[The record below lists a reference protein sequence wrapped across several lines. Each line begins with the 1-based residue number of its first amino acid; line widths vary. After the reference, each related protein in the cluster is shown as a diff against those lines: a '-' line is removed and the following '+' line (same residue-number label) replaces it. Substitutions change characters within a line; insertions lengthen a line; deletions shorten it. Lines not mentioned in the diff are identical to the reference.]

1 MAGNTTQRDERKLT
15 TSKNLSPLHNSTEC
29 ILLRVQQLDIR
40 PVHRPRSTALLPAVR
55 VVGNVCRKHDWN
67 CLEHLRLHRSTS
79 RPGSQPQVF
88 HAGRVSI
95 VWCDSTAADVCS
107 YDTPSAL
114 STYITST
121 KCKLKCQ
128 SNPRRFVTYNNSV
141 SMTIGVV
148 GGILLAD
155 RRMWAQYVA
164 DVGSAAAE
172 QVEAASVRT
181 SLRRMSH
188 AILVLENENGQGAA
202 AVLPVEEEKEESETS
217 AGSTEAN
224 DDDTD
229 DELGSEDKKGSSF
242 VNTLVTLGNTI
253 VIFLIA
259 VGYPVA
265 VLPYY
270 RAESTTEWV
279 FSPLASMLNQ
289 QSTSIYERTP
299 HSPPNCF
306 FLNLI
311 CV

>member
-1 MAGNTTQRDERKLT
+1 
-15 TSKNLSPLHNSTEC
+15 
-29 ILLRVQQLDIR
+29 
-40 PVHRPRSTALLPAVR
+40 
-55 VVGNVCRKHDWN
+55 
-67 CLEHLRLHRSTS
+67 
-79 RPGSQPQVF
+79 
-88 HAGRVSI
+88 
-95 VWCDSTAADVCS
+95 
-107 YDTPSAL
+107 
-114 STYITST
+114 
-121 KCKLKCQ
+121 
-128 SNPRRFVTYNNSV
+128 
-141 SMTIGVV
+141 
-148 GGILLAD
+148 
-155 RRMWAQYVA
+155 MWAQYVA

-202 AVLPVEEEKEESETS
+202 AVLPEEEKEESETS

-224 DDDTD
+224 DDDTG
-229 DELGSEDKKGSSF
+229 DELGSEDKKGYSF
-242 VNTLVTLGNTI
+242 ANALASLGNCI
-253 VIFLIA
+253 VLCTIA

-289 QSTSIYERTP
+289 QSTSIYERTR

>member
-1 MAGNTTQRDERKLT
+1 MQTQMSIESSSLCDVYHHSVT
-15 TSKNLSPLHNSTEC
+15 
-29 ILLRVQQLDIR
+29 LL
-40 PVHRPRSTALLPAVR
+40 
-55 VVGNVCRKHDWN
+55 VC
-67 CLEHLRLHRSTS
+67 
-79 RPGSQPQVF
+79 
-88 HAGRVSI
+88 
-95 VWCDSTAADVCS
+95 
-107 YDTPSAL
+107 
-114 STYITST
+114 
-121 KCKLKCQ
+121 
-128 SNPRRFVTYNNSV
+128 
-141 SMTIGVV
+141 VV

-202 AVLPVEEEKEESETS
+202 AVLPEEEKEESETS

-224 DDDTD
+224 DDDTG

-242 VNTLVTLGNTI
+242 ANALASLGNTM
-253 VIFLIA
+253 VLFLIMI
-259 VGYPVA
+259 GYPVA

-270 RAESTTEWV
+270 RADSTTEWV

>member
-1 MAGNTTQRDERKLT
+1 MILYAFGFLCIHHIDEMQTQMLNE
-15 TSKNLSPLHNSTEC
+15 SS
-29 ILLRVQQLDIR
+29 
-40 PVHRPRSTALLPAVR
+40 
-55 VVGNVCRKHDWN
+55 
-67 CLEHLRLHRSTS
+67 
-79 RPGSQPQVF
+79 
-88 HAGRVSI
+88 
-95 VWCDSTAADVCS
+95 
-107 YDTPSAL
+107 
-114 STYITST
+114 
-121 KCKLKCQ
+121 
-128 SNPRRFVTYNNSV
+128 RRFVTYDNSV
-141 SMTIGVV
+141 TLLVGAF

-155 RRMWAQYVA
+155 RVMWLQYVA

-202 AVLPVEEEKEESETS
+202 AVLPEEEKEESETS

-242 VNTLVTLGNTI
+242 VNTLVTLGNTF
-253 VIFLIA
+253 VLIFIA

-279 FSPLASMLNQ
+279 FSP
-289 QSTSIYERTP
+289 
-299 HSPPNCF
+299 
-306 FLNLI
+306 
-311 CV
+311 

>member
-1 MAGNTTQRDERKLT
+1 MQTQMSIESSSLCDVY
-15 TSKNLSPLHNSTEC
+15 LHSVT
-29 ILLRVQQLDIR
+29 LL
-40 PVHRPRSTALLPAVR
+40 
-55 VVGNVCRKHDWN
+55 
-67 CLEHLRLHRSTS
+67 
-79 RPGSQPQVF
+79 
-88 HAGRVSI
+88 VS
-95 VWCDSTAADVCS
+95 
-107 YDTPSAL
+107 
-114 STYITST
+114 
-121 KCKLKCQ
+121 
-128 SNPRRFVTYNNSV
+128 
-141 SMTIGVV
+141 VV

-202 AVLPVEEEKEESETS
+202 AVLPEEEKEESETS

-224 DDDTD
+224 DDDTG

-242 VNTLVTLGNTI
+242 VKSVVSCGNTFVVGI
-253 VIFLIA
+253 IA

-270 RAESTTEWV
+270 RADSTTEWV

>member
-1 MAGNTTQRDERKLT
+1 MILYAFGFLYI
-15 TSKNLSPLHNSTEC
+15 C
-29 ILLRVQQLDIR
+29 IR
-40 PVHRPRSTALLPAVR
+40 
-55 VVGNVCRKHDWN
+55 
-67 CLEHLRLHRSTS
+67 
-79 RPGSQPQVF
+79 
-88 HAGRVSI
+88 
-95 VWCDSTAADVCS
+95 
-107 YDTPSAL
+107 
-114 STYITST
+114 ST

-141 SMTIGVV
+141 SIAVGAV

-202 AVLPVEEEKEESETS
+202 AVLPEEEKDESETS

-229 DELGSEDKKGSSF
+229 DELGSEDKKGYSFANALASLSSA
-242 VNTLVTLGNTI
+242 LVI
-253 VIFLIA
+253 PLIA
-259 VGYPVA
+259 IGYPVA

-270 RAESTTEWV
+270 RADSTTE
-279 FSPLASMLNQ
+279 
-289 QSTSIYERTP
+289 
-299 HSPPNCF
+299 
-306 FLNLI
+306 
-311 CV
+311 